1 MPGKCR
7 GKMKIYVL
15 GSNSF
20 VNEMVATKDSL
31 CELGYEGWIHP
42 DYEAY
47 VKENRTEIIDRAAS
61 GEHAAVK
68 RENDYLRVH
77 YKHILE
83 SEAVLFVNLEK
94 NGIQNYIGGNV
105 LIEMGQAFVNGKT
118 IFLLN
123 DIPTQ
128 VSYTAEIECMD
139 PICLHGD
146 LDNIKKWLN
155 NNDQA
160 LSQQK

>member
-1 MPGKCR
+1 
-7 GKMKIYVL
+7 MKIYVL

-20 VNEMVATKDSL
+20 VREMVSTKNQL
-31 CELGYEGWIHP
+31 CELGHDGWIHP

-47 VKENRTEIIDRAAS
+47 VRGEKTEIIDRAAS

-77 YKHILE
+77 YKHICE
-83 SEAVLFVNLEK
+83 SEAALFVNLEK
-94 NGIQNYIGGNV
+94 NGVTNYIGGNV
-105 LIEMGQAFVNGKT
+105 LIEMGQAFVNNKT

-123 DIPTQ
+123 EIPTQ

-139 PICLHGD
+139 PVCLHGN
-146 LDNIKKWLN
+146 LDNIKVWL
-155 NNDQA
+155 DK
-160 LSQQK
+160 QKHSTS